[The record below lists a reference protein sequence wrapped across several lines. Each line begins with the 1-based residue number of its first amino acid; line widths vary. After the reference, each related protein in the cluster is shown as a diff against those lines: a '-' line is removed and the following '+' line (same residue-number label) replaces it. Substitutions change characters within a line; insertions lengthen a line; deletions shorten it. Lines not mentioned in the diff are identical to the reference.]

1 MLELE
6 VLSCLLLL
14 LILSIM
20 LVSLLRLKL
29 LLHNEIMNLFCLLN
43 FLIDSLL
50 FELFLHLFLLNKIW
64 PSEFWLVF
72 KTNHIVAELESFL
85 GNKRSSIEN
94 KLSILGIV
102 NWAEF
107 YIAILVYSFS
117 FLLYLLAFKAV
128 QKDSFYSIL
137 AKQIS

>member
-6 VLSCLLLL
+6 VLSCFLLL

-50 FELFLHLFLLNKIW
+50 FELFLNLFLLNKIW
-64 PSEFWLVF
+64 PCESWLVS

-85 GNKRSSIEN
+85 GNKRFSIEN

-137 AKQIS
+137 A